1 MVETPECGILS
12 LSRKTEETPMKLPHS
27 LSGLKNQKSHSL
39 LDQRYAERVSMWC
52 RISYSSQVGA
62 RIVTGEATL
71 KDLSKTGCKILS
83 TAPCPPGSTLTL
95 FLNLK
100 DGQDPMRLTD
110 VIVSRISRDSFAV
123 RFPKM
128 STEERRRLQE
138 VILRHIRMSSL
149 EDRRAAFRIV

>member
-1 MVETPECGILS
+1 
-12 LSRKTEETPMKLPHS
+12 MKLPHP
-27 LSGLKNQKSHSL
+27 LSEAKSQTSHSL

-52 RISYSSQVGA
+52 RVRYSSQVGA

-83 TAPCPPGSTLTL
+83 AAPCPLGSTLTL
-95 FLNLK
+95 YLNLK
-100 DGQDPMRLTD
+100 DGLDPMRLTD

-128 STEERRRLQE
+128 SAEERRRLQE
-138 VILRHIRMSSL
+138 VIVRHIRLSSL